1 MERILRQARPVRRR
15 GRNALSTGFS
25 EQRINEKERKGDGCV
40 YYPDE
45 LIEEVR
51 MNNDIVDV
59 ISGYVKLQ
67 KKGAN
72 YFGLCPFH
80 NEKSPSFSVSSG
92 KQMYY
97 CFGCG
102 AGGNVFT
109 FIMEYENYSFVEA
122 LKFLAQRAG
131 VELPQEEYSKEAK
144 ERADTRSALLEMNKL
159 AAKYY
164 YAQLKTE
171 GGRQAREYLQNRQLS
186 QETITA
192 FGLGYSSKY
201 SDDLFR
207 YLKMKGYSEEMII
220 KAGLV
225 NVDEKHGVY
234 DKFWNRVMF
243 PIMDVN
249 NRVIGFGGRVMG
261 DGKPKYLNSPE
272 TLIFDKSRN
281 LYGLHRAR
289 TSRKPYFIVCEG
301 YMDVISLH
309 QAGFTNAVASLGTA
323 LTAGHAALIKRYV
336 NEVYLTYDSD
346 EAGTKAALR
355 AAPILR
361 EAGVTTRV
369 IRMEPYKDP
378 DEFIKNLGA
387 EAFEERIRKAR
398 NSFMFGLEM
407 LEKGYDLNAPEGK
420 TEFLREAA
428 RRLARFEEEIERDNY
443 IEAVAKTY
451 HVGYEELKKL
461 VVKVAVQS
469 GMAAPATKPRQT
481 IRQETP
487 KEDGHIRSQKI
498 LLTWLIDRE
507 ELFDQVSRYVT
518 PEDFTVELYRKV
530 AELLYEQH
538 AKGELNP
545 AQIMNYFTEEE
556 EHRAV
561 AALFNTR
568 IKELTTAG
576 EQEKAIKE
584 TILRVKEYSIETAT
598 RNLDPTD
605 IQGLQRLMN
614 AKKAVQDLHKLH
626 ISIN

>member
-1 MERILRQARPVRRR
+1 MYY
-15 GRNALSTGFS
+15 S
-25 EQRINEKERKGDGCV
+25 E
-40 YYPDE
+40 E

-51 MNNDIVDV
+51 SRNDIVDV
-59 ISGYVKLQ
+59 ISGYVRLQ
-67 KKGAN
+67 KKGSS

-80 NEKSPSFSVSSG
+80 NEKSPSFSVSRQ

-109 FIMEYENYSFVEA
+109 FLMEYENFSFVEA
-122 LKFLAQRAG
+122 MKYLADRAG
-131 VELPQEEYSKEAK
+131 IELPEQEYSKEAK
-144 ERADTRSALLEMNKL
+144 ERADLKATILEMNRL
-159 AAKYY
+159 AAKYFY
-164 YAQLKTE
+164 VQLKNE
-171 GGRQAREYLQNRQLS
+171 RGFHAYRYLKDRQLS
-186 QETITA
+186 DEMILA
-192 FGLGYSSKY
+192 FGLGYSNPY
-201 SDDLFR
+201 SDDLYK
-207 YLKMKGYSEEMII
+207 YLRGKGYSEELIR
-220 KAGLV
+220 KAGLI
-225 NVDEKHGVY
+225 NTDERQGVY

-272 TLIFDKSRN
+272 TVVFDKSRN
-281 LYGLHRAR
+281 LYGLNRAR
-289 TSRKPYFIVCEG
+289 TSRKPYFLLCEG

-323 LTAGHAALIKRYV
+323 LTAGHASLIKRYV
-336 NEVYLTYDSD
+336 KEVYLTYDSD
-346 EAGTKAALR
+346 EAGTRAALR
-355 AAPILR
+355 AVPILR
-361 EAGVTTRV
+361 EAGISAKVV
-369 IRMEPYKDP
+369 RMDPYKDP

-545 AQIMNYFTEEE
+545 AQIMNYFTEEK